1 MKVKSKILIT
11 VVIILVGV
19 SISVTLAVGGLLS
32 APNLVKIGEIP
43 AELKGKNVKFNS
55 NTGKSLSGWLIPGKS
70 ERGGIL
76 LMHGVRSNRKQ
87 MIDRAIFLNETG
99 YTILLFDFQAHG
111 ESPGKNITFGY
122 LEAKDAEAAF
132 TYLEAQL
139 ETKII
144 GVIGVSLGGASAILS
159 NISSRARALVL
170 EAVYPTLRE
179 AVQNR
184 MYIRLGVLGRYL
196 SPLLLWQI
204 EPRLG
209 FNPDQLSPIGSLS
222 KLNIPLLMIAGSDD
236 EHTTLAE
243 SKRMYSTVQG
253 SKELWVVKGARHQ
266 DFLKYSPVTYKDV
279 VLKFFN
285 RYL

>member
-1 MKVKSKILIT
+1 MKVKSKVLIF
-11 VVIILVGV
+11 VAIILLGV
-19 SISVTLAVGGLLS
+19 SISLTLTVGGSLS
-32 APNLVKIGEIP
+32 APTPVKIGEIP
-43 AELKGKNVKFNS
+43 AKLKGKNVKFNS
-55 NTGKSLSGWLIPGKS
+55 NTGKPLSGWIVPGKS

-76 LMHGVRSNRKQ
+76 LMHAIRSDRRQ
-87 MIDRAIFLNETG
+87 MIDRAIFLNEIG

-111 ESPGKNITFGY
+111 ESPGENITFGY

-132 TYLEAQL
+132 TYLETQL
-139 ETKII
+139 ETKTI
-144 GVIGVSLGGASAILS
+144 GIIGVSLGGVAALLS
-159 NISSRARALVL
+159 NIPSRASALVL

-209 FNPDQLSPIGSLS
+209 FNPEQLSPIDSLS

-243 SKRMYSTVQG
+243 SKRMYNTVIG
-253 SKELWVVKGARHQ
+253 TKELWIVKGAHHQ
-266 DFLKYSPVTYKDV
+266 DFSKYSPVTYKDDV
-279 VLKFFN
+279 MKFFN